1 MPVTRKD
8 RNGADLSSTI
18 GPVNTTAF
26 LFGDASS
33 RSNNNNN
40 NNHSGN
46 HSNRSSTVRG
56 GFLQMNTNDDKFPVL
71 IRRETDGK
79 LQLPPASNAL
89 DLASPDLADPDKT
102 ASGWPSFNSRSQKSL
117 SGIMSRNS
125 IPLAGTSSPPHTS
138 VQPASSGDV
147 TPTKLNR
154 HSMGPRIGQFP
165 EAQRQNPPA
174 PSKSSDTT
182 PSGGPPKLQSS
193 YSTNDIPTVKN
204 SVNANPY
211 GQPSSTAEERLH
223 NHNASLGRI
232 PRGAVGSNRTS
243 RDFNKELSHSPEV
256 RHEEPIPT
264 MQTVLQGSASNFT
277 SPVPAP
283 ASAVSSPPE
292 SMSAGPTS
300 PASFASPLASLNNP
314 NPNPNFYGGYG
325 VQPNMNS
332 AIATG
337 MNGTNSMLGLNAM
350 MGNMNMGLAG
360 AAMPNQW
367 NNHAGQFVGGAPGAF
382 GPGFSPNPYQQYQA
396 QNGQQGRFVDSQARV
411 MQQRRSQGGDDNS
424 RFANIALEN
433 LQGEIYGLCK
443 DQHGCRYLQKKLEE
457 GKPDQV
463 RMIFDETKMYM
474 IDLMTDPFG
483 NYLCQKLLEQTTEEQ
498 RTVLINNA
506 APHMVRI
513 ALNQHGTRALQKM
526 IEFVS
531 TPAQVQTVIMA
542 LREQVVPMIQDLNGN
557 HVIQKCLNR
566 LSSEDAQFIFDAVAS
581 HCVVVGT
588 HRHGCCVIQRCIDHA
603 SGNQKAQLV
612 AAITASSYPLVQ
624 DPFGNYVLQ
633 YIFDQGEES
642 FSQPLCRT
650 FLGAI
655 AMLSKQKFSSNVIEK
670 CIRIADTDLKHD
682 MIEEIINCPEFD
694 RLADDAFANYVVQ
707 TAWDY
712 ANTEDEERLA
722 ERIRP
727 VLPRMRHKPY
737 GRRFQSR
744 LAERD
749 TRLGITAPPA
759 SSAEATPSFAN
770 APMHRSQPSN
780 DSSFYQ
786 SPPGSSHGVQINNG
800 AAFNSSGYRS
810 GNNGFVSQDRRISN
824 PPYPGAGGF
833 QGSVQQP
840 YGQYRP
846 AGQQGGNMNYF

>member
-1 MPVTRKD
+1 MPVTRRD
-8 RNGADLSSTI
+8 RNGVDLSATI

-26 LFGDASS
+26 LFGDENEKAT
-33 RSNNNNN
+33 
-40 NNHSGN
+40 NNHPNPQG
-46 HSNRSSTVRG
+46 NRSSAVRG

-71 IRRETDGK
+71 IRRENDGK
-79 LQLPPASNAL
+79 LQLPPSSNAL
-89 DLASPDLADPDKT
+89 DLASSEIAEQDKT
-102 ASGWPSFNSRSQKSL
+102 VNGWHNFNSRSQQSQ
-117 SGIMSRNS
+117 SSTMNRNS
-125 IPLAGTSSPPHTS
+125 GTLGGTSSPPHAST
-138 VQPASSGDV
+138 QPNSSGEV

-154 HSMGPRIGQFP
+154 HSMGPRIGS
-165 EAQRQNPPA
+165 A
-174 PSKSSDTT
+174 
-182 PSGGPPKLQSS
+182 PKLQSS
-193 YSTNDIPTVKN
+193 YSTNDIPTVKSTTGSSSYSQN
-204 SVNANPY
+204 V
-211 GQPSSTAEERLH
+211 STAEERLH

-232 PRGAVGSNRTS
+232 PRGAIGSNRTS
-243 RDFNKELSHSPEV
+243 RDFNKDFSQSPEL
-256 RHEEPIPT
+256 RHEDPIPT
-264 MQTVLQGSASNFT
+264 MQTVLQGSASNFGSSNPTPSTTGVSSPETTTASLT
-277 SPVPAP
+277 SPSSFTAPAP
-283 ASAVSSPPE
+283 A
-292 SMSAGPTS
+292 G
-300 PASFASPLASLNNP
+300 LNNA
-314 NPNPNFYGGYG
+314 NPTFYGGYG
-325 VQPNMNS
+325 VQPGLAQAGLNGNNN
-332 AIATG
+332 G
-337 MNGTNSMLGLNAM
+337 MMGLNAM
-350 MGNMNMGLAG
+350 MGSMNMGIG
-360 AAMPNQW
+360 QNMQGQW
-367 NNHAGQFVGGAPGAF
+367 NNPNGQFMAGPSSFTPAFNPTAYGGQYPG
-382 GPGFSPNPYQQYQA
+382 
-396 QNGQQGRFVDSQARV
+396 QNQQGRFVDSQARV
-411 MQQRRSQGGDDNS
+411 MQQRRNQSGEDNA
-424 RFANIALEN
+424 RFANVALEN

-457 GKPDQV
+457 GKPEQV
-463 RMIFDETKMYM
+463 QMIFDETKTYM

-483 NYLCQKLLEQTTEEQ
+483 NYLCQKLLEQTNDDQ

-506 APHMVRI
+506 APNMVRI

-542 LREQVVPMIQDLNGN
+542 LRDQVVPMIQDLNGN

-633 YIFDQGEES
+633 YIFDQGESS

-650 FLGAI
+650 FLGSI

-682 MIEEIINCPEFD
+682 MIEEIINCPDFD
-694 RLADDAFANYVVQ
+694 RLVDDAFANYVVQ

-737 GRRFQSR
+737 GRRFQGR

-749 TRLGITAPPA
+749 SRLGITSPTGV
-759 SSAEATPSFAN
+759 SSPESTPSFSN
-770 APMHRSQPSN
+770 AGMHRSQPSN
-780 DSSFYQ
+780 DSNFYQ
-786 SPPGSSHGVQINNG
+786 SPPGSSHGVQLTNPG
-800 AAFNSSGYRS
+800 SFQQQGGFAA
-810 GNNGFVSQDRRISN
+810 GNNNFMQNRRISN
-824 PPYPGAGGF
+824 PPFPGAIGF
-833 QGSVQQP
+833 QGPVQQP
-840 YGQYRP
+840 YGGFSS
-846 AGQQGGNMNYF
+846 AGQQGGRYF